1 MRTGCAI
8 PTMWLGDALTLE
20 AGAPTAGA
28 SGEPFDA
35 ATGCLF
41 ELFVAANTTTATNS
55 PVASRSASRTYPPLT
70 SLIVTGS

>member
-8 PTMWLGDALTLE
+8 PTMWLGDALMLDV
-20 AGAPTAGA
+20 GAPTAGA

-41 ELFVAANTTTATNS
+41 VPFVAASTTAATNS
-55 PVASRSASRTYPPLT
+55 PEASRSASRTCPPLT
-70 SLIVTGS
+70 NLILTGS